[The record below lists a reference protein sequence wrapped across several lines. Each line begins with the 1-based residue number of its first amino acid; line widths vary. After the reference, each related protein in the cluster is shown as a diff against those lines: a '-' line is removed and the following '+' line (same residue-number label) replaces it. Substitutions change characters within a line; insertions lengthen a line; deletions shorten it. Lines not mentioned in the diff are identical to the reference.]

1 MEFNCSTDR
10 LKWSGE
16 IKRYTA
22 YEGSHYYMYVSARDS
37 GLDVYF
43 GRAQMA
49 QWIVSVPDLKASAII
64 SSLRHNV
71 AYNAEK
77 IGAAVGNEIDGESIA
92 QALCAF
98 AKGMQIEE
106 LDGKAALMESLKAA
120 GYEIEENKK

>member
-1 MEFNCSTDR
+1 MEFNCSNDR
-10 LKWSGE
+10 LKWTGE

-49 QWIVSVPDLKASAII
+49 QWIVAVPDLKASVII
-64 SSLRHNV
+64 GSLRDNV

-77 IGAAVGNEIDGESIA
+77 IGAAVENEIDGESIA
-92 QALCAF
+92 QALYTF
-98 AKGMQIEE
+98 AKEMQIEE
-106 LDGKAALMESLKAA
+106 LDSTAAFLESFRAA
-120 GYEIEENKK
+120 GYDVEKK